1 MKKFTVVFLSALM
14 LSSQIFMPAN
24 ANNSNTL
31 PDIGTAAVTTL
42 SIGQE
47 VEMGDYYTRLLR
59 ASEPIINDP
68 VLNEYIN
75 SLGKKLVANA
85 DSVQTP
91 FKFYV
96 LKSDVLNAFAY
107 FGGNVVVHSRLITD
121 TDTES
126 QLASVMAHE
135 IGHVTQRHLARAM
148 ESRNKNSP
156 YIWGATLGSI
166 LLALASPE
174 AGMAAISGTMAGSA
188 QSQISFTQSNEQE
201 ADRVGLRT
209 LVKAGFNPYASADFL
224 QKLADEMRFMS
235 KPPEMLLTH
244 PLPDSR
250 LSDIRNRSNQYAKKA
265 VPSSLDYYLAKAR
278 LVILIG
284 NNKNAAQILLQDY
297 QKLDNPQAK
306 IALGYASAL
315 VDYRG
320 HNYVG
325 AKTKLQPLLTSNP
338 NNVWFIDLMTDIDLE
353 LNQKK
358 AAIDRLLVAIKSNPN
373 SSALQI
379 NLASAYIEN
388 KDYQKAV
395 TLLHRYTHQY
405 ANDINGWDL
414 LMSVYKQQRQRAQE
428 MTTRAEILAL
438 QGQFPQAITLL
449 KNAKKQAQDN
459 QFTLARIDAR
469 INQLEQLQTR
479 YAPYKRQLG

>member
-59 ASEPIINDP
+59 ASAPIINDP

-278 LVILIG
+278 LVILVG
-284 NNKNAAQILLQDY
+284 SNKNAAQNLLQDY

-315 VDYRG
+315 VDYQG

-325 AKTKLQPLLTSNP
+325 AKAKLQPLLANNP
-338 NNVWFIDLMTDIDLE
+338 NNIWFIDLMTDIDLE

-358 AAIDRLLVAIKSNPN
+358 EAIDRLLAAIKTNPT

-388 KDYQKAV
+388 KDYQKA
-395 TLLHRYTHQY
+395 TSLLHRYTNQHSD
-405 ANDINGWDL
+405 DINGWDL
-414 LMSVYKQQRQRAQE
+414 LMSVYQQQRQRAQE

-449 KNAKKQAQDN
+449 KSAKKQAQDN

-469 INQLEQLQTR
+469 INQLEQLQIR